1 MSEDGFLCKKLIA
14 LPLPWQQ
21 SQRVFKESERMKVSE
36 RKLNKKER
44 ERERDSKGQIN
55 KLCLRKGRVFVI
67 VRDSLAEGIEWSGG
81 RERR

>member
-44 ERERDSKGQIN
+44 ERERETQ
-55 KLCLRKGRVFVI
+55 RV
-67 VRDSLAEGIEWSGG
+67 R
-81 RERR
+81 